1 MEIDI
6 SLLDDLLA
14 YVRGVNSGLLDAI
27 IRHPAAIKTYNHAI
41 RFENTTQ
48 TIRSFW
54 ESILETKRSQSLE
67 TLRAAESS
75 LSHLRQNRDVYED
88 LFSELEMYLP
98 DGCDLETVLYAIIG
112 YDIGIVSEGSAIVN
126 FAHSCF
132 QKDPREIPFM
142 AMHEIHHVGFTRYN
156 PIFKMEEV
164 KTIADLLEV
173 IRYAT
178 HLEGLAVHAPL
189 ERRIESGV
197 LGNTDYR
204 VLLDTS
210 LREQRVAEYSATVK
224 NLEQEGQRPLVSN
237 DMEVLEDMS
246 GRNRRLW
253 YIAGAHM
260 AMRIDEKL
268 GRRALVQTIVDGPD
282 AFFEL
287 YNTVA

>member
-14 YVRGVNSGLLDAI
+14 YVRGTNSGILDAI
-27 IRHPAAIKTYNHAI
+27 IQHPAAVKTYNHAV
-41 RFENTTQ
+41 RFGNTTQ
-48 TIRSFW
+48 TMRSFW
-54 ESILETKRSQSLE
+54 ESILETKRSQSIE
-67 TLRAAESS
+67 TLVAAESS
-75 LSHLRQNRDVYED
+75 LSHLRQNRDMYED
-88 LFSELEMYLP
+88 LFNELEMYLP

-112 YDIGIVSEGSAIVN
+112 YDVGIVSEGSAIVN
-126 FAHSCF
+126 FAHSWF
-132 QKDPREIPFM
+132 RKDPREIPFM
-142 AMHEIHHVGFTRYN
+142 AMHELHHVGFTSYN
-156 PIFKMEEV
+156 PIFKMNDV
-164 KTIADLLEV
+164 KTITDLLEV

-189 ERRIESGV
+189 QKRIESGV

-210 LREQRVAEYSATVK
+210 LRDRRVTEYFVTVN
-224 NLEQEGQRPLVSN
+224 NLEQEGHRPLVSN
-237 DMEVLEDMS
+237 DLEVLEDMS

-260 AMRIDEKL
+260 AMRIDEEL

-282 AFFEL
+282 AFFDS
-287 YNTVA
+287 YNTVV